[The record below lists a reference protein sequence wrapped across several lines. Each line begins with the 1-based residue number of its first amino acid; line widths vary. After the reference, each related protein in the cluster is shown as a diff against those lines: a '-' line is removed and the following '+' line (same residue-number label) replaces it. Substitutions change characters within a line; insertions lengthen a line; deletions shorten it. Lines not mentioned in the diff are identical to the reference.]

1 MSGWEA
7 EQTTR
12 AETRCGCFLPDLTGL
27 ARRPSAADL
36 PRWLYHADRLTRQAG
51 TPVCTV
57 QRIRYPSPHLR
68 HAASMSS
75 AILPSPP
82 EPAADPPAEADLA
95 TLRAELDRLDDALHA
110 TLMRRA
116 EVVGAVAG
124 LHAKRATPLRPGR
137 EAAIIR
143 RLLARHH
150 GALPRH
156 AIVRLWRELLAATT
170 AMQGR
175 FALAVCETEPG
186 SATVAVAREHFG
198 ALTPLH
204 CHRTPGQAIRE
215 VSAGAAAVA
224 VLPMPAQDEPAP
236 PRGGRR
242 CCIRTARAST
252 SSPGCRSG
260 RRGPRAR
267 RTRRRWWWP
276 PPTRTR
282 AGEDRSL
289 LGLELA
295 TGMSRARLG
304 AALAAAGF
312 APREIF
318 LRRAGG
324 APAAQALVE
333 VDGVRGRRTIP
344 GCRRGPV
351 RGPPVVLG
359 AYAVPIEERAA

>member
-1 MSGWEA
+1 
-7 EQTTR
+7 
-12 AETRCGCFLPDLTGL
+12 
-27 ARRPSAADL
+27 
-36 PRWLYHADRLTRQAG
+36 
-51 TPVCTV
+51 
-57 QRIRYPSPHLR
+57 
-68 HAASMSS
+68 MSS

-175 FALAVCETEPG
+175 FALAVCETDPG
-186 SATVAVAREHFG
+186 SATVAIAREHFG

-204 CHRTPGQAIRE
+204 CHRTPGHAIRA
-215 VSAGAAAVA
+215 VSEGTAAVA
-224 VLPMPAQDEPAP
+224 VLPMPAQDEPDAAAWWP
-236 PRGGRR
+236 
-242 CCIRTARAST
+242 ALLHQD
-252 SSPGCRSG
+252 
-260 RRGPRAR
+260 GPRLHIVGRLPFWASR
-267 RTRRRWWWP
+267 PEGTP
-276 PPTRTR
+276 DAQALVVSAADPDPS
-282 AGEDRSL
+282 GEDRSL

-295 TGMSRARLG
+295 TGISRARLG
-304 AALAAAGF
+304 AALTAAGF

-333 VDGVRGRRTIP
+333 VEGFVAGDDPRLSAI
-344 GCRRGPV
+344 GPV